1 MSLVPSSNQRGTRN
15 STSMSQSSSTRR
27 SDKPLPPR
35 PSHYALILRTMRSGG
50 SKKKSGPTVQGS
62 TIEGASKSVL
72 PPRDPTLKKMTLKE
86 KQEKLKVSPERLT

>member
-1 MSLVPSSNQRGTRN
+1 
-15 STSMSQSSSTRR
+15 
-27 SDKPLPPR
+27 
-35 PSHYALILRTMRSGG
+35 MRSGG